1 MSAREKAVLPEVR
14 SKLNEDVDDL
24 LGLHKEWDEC
34 QRDGTEFDGDPSWNA
49 EDASIANAG
58 KRAHPVIM
66 VVHTAV
72 NGNHI

>member
-1 MSAREKAVLPEVR
+1 MREEKVVLLEVR
-14 SKLNEDVDDL
+14 SKLNGDVDDI

-34 QRDGTEFDGDPSWNA
+34 QRDGPEFDGDSSWNA

-58 KRAHPVIM
+58 ERAHPVIR

-72 NGNHI
+72 NGNQI